1 MTQTI
6 RKKLLYMST
15 HRGCKEMDIILGR
28 FAESELN
35 SFTDEEILNYEK
47 LLELSD
53 DILYNT
59 ISRILCGGIIDP
71 EMKCVENLI
80 TRIANFQGNNGIVS

>member
-1 MTQTI
+1 MNKLI

-15 HRGCKEMDIILGR
+15 HRGCKEMDIILGK

-35 SFTDEEILNYEK
+35 SLTDEEIATYEK

-59 ISRILCGGIIDP
+59 ISGILCGGKIDP
-71 EMKCVENLI
+71 NMKCVENLI
-80 TRIANFQGNNGIVS
+80 TRIANFQGNSGMVS

>member
-1 MTQTI
+1 MTDFM

-15 HRGCKEMDIILGR
+15 HRGCKEMDIILGK

-35 SFTDEEILNYEK
+35 SLTDEEITTYKK

-53 DILYNT
+53 DILYNA
-59 ISRILCGGIIDP
+59 ISGILCGGRIDP
-71 EMKCVENLI
+71 KMKCVENLI
-80 TRIANFQGNNGIVS
+80 TRIAIFQGNNRLVS